1 METRFTYKIVIPE
14 MERRKFRI
22 LAKSRGM
29 TISGALGQLIKKEIA
44 DAEKQGFDFSACSQP
59 RIGG

>member
-14 MERRKFRI
+14 TERRKFRI

-44 DAEKQGFDFSACSQP
+44 DAEKQGFDFSAYSQP

>member
-14 MERRKFRI
+14 TERRKFRI

-44 DAEKQGFDFSACSQP
+44 DAEEQGFDFSAYSQP